1 MRIYVK
7 PAVRWIWWGAF
18 VIAFGGLLAMLDKR
32 YRKAGRVKPVPVTV
46 YEPNAERAP
55 KKLPSDTLNDTKGVL

>member
-18 VIAFGGLLAMLDKR
+18 VIALGGVLAMFDKR
-32 YRKAGRVKPVPVTV
+32 YRKAGRIKPVVISGHDSKTKHTP
-46 YEPNAERAP
+46 
-55 KKLPSDTLNDTKGVL
+55 KLPTHAIPDVEGTL